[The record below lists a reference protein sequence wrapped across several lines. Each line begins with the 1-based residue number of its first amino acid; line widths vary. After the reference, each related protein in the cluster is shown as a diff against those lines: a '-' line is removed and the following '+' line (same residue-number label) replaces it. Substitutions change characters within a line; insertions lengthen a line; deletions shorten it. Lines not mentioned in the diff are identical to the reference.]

1 MRSWRVALASTLH
14 ASGGSAY
21 RAYVR
26 VAADETTAAQPPT
39 DRPFELVPWKV
50 LPVFAHGRSR
60 PPVSHP
66 HALPAGAP
74 CEISTTTPSGREC
87 QLAFQSSAPQA
98 WEYDAEAPPRHPL
111 RRTPM
116 VEDLTCRCGFGCRG
130 PARGEGV
137 GGVAAEVRAGSV
149 AAHGGAG
156 VGVAGGDLHVEPLTG
171 GARGL
176 RTLLQPPSDR
186 RHDLTLESFA
196 SRLGV
201 AGVQRFGRLGGGG
214 RVVGEHGRRRSGCAQ
229 HPYVGRVGLGS
240 LRAVLI
246 GVGVTISSGV
256 PTRTRPEGIDVSVGA
271 S

>member
-137 GGVAAEVRAGSV
+137 GGVAAEVR
-149 AAHGGAG
+149 
-156 VGVAGGDLHVEPLTG
+156 
-171 GARGL
+171 GL
-176 RTLLQPPSDR
+176 
-186 RHDLTLESFA
+186 
-196 SRLGV
+196 
-201 AGVQRFGRLGGGG
+201 GRSAWWC
-214 RVVGEHGRRRSGCAQ
+214 RGRRGGWRSA
-229 HPYVGRVGLGS
+229 R
-240 LRAVLI
+240 RAADWWCPRLENI
-246 GVGVTISSGV
+246 APAAIRSE
-256 PTRTRPEGIDVSVGA
+256 TRPDT
-271 S
+271 

>member
-98 WEYDAEAPPRHPL
+98 WEYDAEAPPRHHPCGA
-111 RRTPM
+111 RPWWRTSHAAVGSGAGGQHEARVW
-116 VEDLTCRCGFGCRG
+116 VEWRPRS
-130 PARGEGV
+130 V
-137 GGVAAEVRAGSV
+137 GSV

-201 AGVQRFGRLGGGG
+201 A
-214 RVVGEHGRRRSGCAQ
+214 VGSS
-229 HPYVGRVGLGS
+229 GLGVWAA
-240 LRAVLI
+240 AVVWWAST
-246 GVGVTISSGV
+246 GDADPVV
-256 PTRTRPEGIDVSVGA
+256 PSIHTLAGWGLALFGPS
-271 S
+271 

>member
-201 AGVQRFGRLGGGG
+201 A
-214 RVVGEHGRRRSGCAQ
+214 VGSS
-229 HPYVGRVGLGS
+229 GLGVWAAADVWWAS
-240 LRAVLI
+240 TGDADPV
-246 GVGVTISSGV
+246 V
-256 PTRTRPEGIDVSVGA
+256 PSIHTLAGWGLALFGPS
-271 S
+271 